1 MQEFW
6 LYFDLGREHIA
17 DLSGYDHILFVT
29 ALCLRYSFGDWKKLL
44 VLITAFTIGHSVTLA
59 LSALHFINVS
69 ISWIEFLI
77 PVTIVITALSNV
89 WQKQT
94 MIKSRFPLIYFFA
107 LFFGLI
113 HGLGFSNYLKS
124 LLGKDQN
131 IIMQLLAFNVGLE
144 LGQLLIVAAVLLLS
158 FICTRLI
165 KMNQREYI
173 VLLSGAVF
181 GVSLIMALER
191 WPLKKTKEVE
201 ALVRENKDLYAER
214 KPANTYYLLTEN
226 KLPII

>member
-1 MQEFW
+1 
-6 LYFDLGREHIA
+6 
-17 DLSGYDHILFVT
+17 
-29 ALCLRYSFGDWKKLL
+29 
-44 VLITAFTIGHSVTLA
+44 LA
-59 LSALHFINVS
+59 LSALHFINIS